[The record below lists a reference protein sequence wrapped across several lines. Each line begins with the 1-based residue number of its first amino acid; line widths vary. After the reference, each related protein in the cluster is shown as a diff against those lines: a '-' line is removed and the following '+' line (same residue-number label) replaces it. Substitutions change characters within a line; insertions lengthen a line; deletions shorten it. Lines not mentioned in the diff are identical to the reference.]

1 VKSSSGN
8 KHKIEYS
15 IFARLP
21 GKKITLAEHLDSAS
35 KKDLVIEYFETELL
49 QSGPTFEIA

>member
-1 VKSSSGN
+1 MQSRSGN

-15 IFARLP
+15 VIARIP

-35 KKDLVIEYFETELL
+35 KKNLVKEYFEQKLL
-49 QSGPTFEIA
+49 STGSRFEID